1 MGSLSYEERL
11 AIIVSETSLLV
22 TGIEGADLSIPV
34 PATPNWTL
42 NQLLRHLG
50 HAHRWIAQMVG
61 ERFPEVDRSLSKAHS
76 VSEYTGETAAELG
89 PWLIEGASLIS
100 DTMLPVDRRAM
111 IAVLRPGE
119 PGPDFWS
126 RRMAHETVMHRWD
139 AFDALG
145 LPFEVD
151 ERVAY
156 DTLYE
161 WITAI
166 SQIIFDLRPAVSELL
181 GSGAL
186 HFETT
191 DTAQMWTVDF
201 SGTEPRLTEDE
212 ENWSVAVRGPV
223 MDILL
228 ALYRRRGAEGLEV
241 TGDAGLLA
249 KFLDAMRF

>member
-1 MGSLSYEERL
+1 MGSLSYQERL
-11 AIIVSETSLLV
+11 DTIVSETSLLV

-50 HAHRWIAQMVG
+50 YAHRWIAQMVG

-76 VSEYTGETAAELG
+76 VSGYTGETAAELG
-89 PWLIEGASLIS
+89 PWLVEGASLIA
-100 DTMLPVDRRAM
+100 DTMPVDRLEM
-111 IAVLRPGE
+111 IAVLRPGR

-126 RRMAHETVMHRWD
+126 RRMAHETVIHRWD

-161 WITAI
+161 WMTTIAW
-166 SQIIFDLRPAVSELL
+166 IIFDLRPAASELL
-181 GSGAL
+181 GSGVL
-186 HFETT
+186 YFETT
-191 DTAQMWTVDF
+191 DTAQMWTVDL
-201 SGTEPRLTEDE
+201 SGAEPRLVDDE
-212 ENWSVAVRGPV
+212 EKWSVAVRGPV

-228 ALYRRRGAEGLEV
+228 ALYQRRGVTGLEV
-241 TGDAGLLA
+241 TGDAGLA
-249 KFLDAMRF
+249 EQFLGAMRF

>member
-50 HAHRWIAQMVG
+50 YAHRWIAQMVG

-89 PWLIEGASLIS
+89 PWLLEGASLIA
-100 DTMLPVDRRAM
+100 DAMPVDRLEM
-111 IAVLRPGE
+111 IAVLRPGR
-119 PGPDFWS
+119 PGPDLWS

-156 DTLYE
+156 DALWE
-161 WITAI
+161 WMTTIVD
-166 SQIIFDLRPAVSELL
+166 IIFDLRPAASELL
-181 GSGAL
+181 GSGRL
-186 HFETT
+186 YFEAT
-191 DTAQMWTVDF
+191 DTGQEWTVDLNG
-201 SGTEPRLTEDE
+201 SAPMVLQGRKKAAAKL
-212 ENWSVAVRGPV
+212 RGPAFDLV
-223 MDILL
+223 L
-228 ALYRRRGAEGLEV
+228 ALYQRRGTEGLRV
-241 TGDAGLLA
+241 SGNAGLME
-249 KFLDAMRF
+249 KFRDAMRF

>member
-1 MGSLSYEERL
+1 MGSLSYQERL

-50 HAHRWIAQMVG
+50 YAHRWIAQMVG
-61 ERFPEVDRSLSKAHS
+61 ERFPEIDRSFSKAHS

-89 PWLIEGASLIS
+89 PWLIEGAALIS
-100 DTMLPVDRRAM
+100 DTMLPVDRREM

-126 RRMAHETVMHRWD
+126 RRMAHETVIHRWD

-151 ERVAY
+151 ERVAH

-161 WITAI
+161 WMTAI
-166 SQIIFDLRPAVSELL
+166 AWIIFDLRPAAAELL
-181 GSGAL
+181 GSGVL

-191 DTAQMWTVDF
+191 DTAQTWTVDLRG
-201 SGTEPRLTEDE
+201 SAPRVTDDE
-212 ENWSVAVRGPV
+212 EKWSVAVRGPV
-223 MDILL
+223 MDIVL
-228 ALYRRRGAEGLEV
+228 ALYQRRGTEGLEV